1 MPAKDTEKRRRCKR
15 ERDRRLAEERIA
27 AGLCPK
33 CGVSAPEPERRL
45 CAECGERRRRADRA
59 RYARAKASGA
69 VYGGKCAEAKRRSAR
84 AGSKRRYHERLSAGT
99 CVRCGVRSPAEGRSR
114 CEPCLD
120 RRNAGERELWAARRS
135 DGRCGACGVR
145 SPAEGRSRCE
155 ACAKLQVG
163 RPSRRAYARKIY
175 SRRRAR
181 KLCTECGA
189 PAGSASR
196 CEPCAR
202 RSYVRSGEHRGLPA
216 WPARFTVIEIDTG
229 VCHGSFDSEA
239 EVAACLVFAKLGHD
253 QVEIV
258 SDTSAMTRYA
268 AWP

>member
-1 MPAKDTEKRRRCKR
+1 MPAKDSEKRRRCKR
-15 ERDRRLAEERIA
+15 ERDRRLREERIA
-27 AGLCPK
+27 AGMCPK
-33 CGVSAPEPERRL
+33 CGVSAPEPDRRL
-45 CAECGERRRRADRA
+45 CAGCGEKRRRADRA
-59 RYARAKASGA
+59 RYARAKAEGRL
-69 VYGGKCAEAKRRSAR
+69 YGGKRAAAKRRSGR
-84 AGSKRRYHERLSAGT
+84 AGSKRRYHERLAAGT
-99 CVRCGVRSPAEGRSR
+99 CVRCGLRPPAEGSSR
-114 CEPCLD
+114 CEPCRS
-120 RRNAGERELWAARRS
+120 RRNAGDKQRWAARRS
-135 DGRCGACGVR
+135 NGRCGACGD
-145 SPAEGRSRCE
+145 PAPDGAARCE
-155 ACAKLQVG
+155 ACARLQAG
-163 RPSRRAYARKIY
+163 RPSRRDYARKIY
-175 SRRRAR
+175 WRRRAR

-189 PAGSASR
+189 PAGNASR

-268 AWP
+268 AWS

>member
-1 MPAKDTEKRRRCKR
+1 MPAKDPEKRRRCTR

-27 AGLCPK
+27 AGTCPK
-33 CGVSAPEPERRL
+33 CGAAPPEADHRL
-45 CAECGERRRRADRA
+45 CAECGEKRRRADRA

-69 VYGGKCAEAKRRSAR
+69 LYGGKSAEAKRRSGR
-84 AGSKRRYHERLSAGT
+84 AGSKRRYH
-99 CVRCGVRSPAEGRSR
+99 
-114 CEPCLD
+114 
-120 RRNAGERELWAARRS
+120 ARRAAQLCAK
-135 DGRCGACGVR
+135 CGQR
-145 SPAEGRSRCE
+145 PPAQGRSRCE
-155 ACAKLQVG
+155 ACLDRRNGWEREQWAVRRGQGACGACGDPAQDGAARCKTCARLQAG
-163 RPSRRAYARKIY
+163 RPSRREYARKMY
-175 SRRRAR
+175 WRRRAR

-189 PAGSASR
+189 PAGNASR
-196 CEPCAR
+196 CEPCAL
-202 RSYVRSGEHRGLPA
+202 RSYLRSSEHRGLPA

-268 AWP
+268 AWS

>member
-1 MPAKDTEKRRRCKR
+1 MPAKDPEKRRPCRR
-15 ERDRRLAEERIA
+15 ERDRHLREERIA

-33 CGVSAPEPERRL
+33 CGAAQPEPDRRL
-45 CAECGERRRRADRA
+45 CVECGERRRRADRA

-69 VYGGKCAEAKRRSAR
+69 LYGGKRAEAKRRSGR
-84 AGSKRRYHERLSAGT
+84 AGSKRRYHARRAAQLCAK
-99 CVRCGVRSPAEGRSR
+99 CGQRPPAQGRSR
-114 CEPCLD
+114 CEVCLD
-120 RRNAGERELWAARRS
+120 RRNGREREQWAVRRAQAA
-135 DGRCGACGVR
+135 CGACGD
-145 SPAEGRSRCE
+145 PAPDGAARCE
-155 ACAKLQVG
+155 ACARLQAG
-163 RPSRRAYARKIY
+163 RPSRRDYARKIY

-189 PAGSASR
+189 PAGNASR
-196 CEPCAR
+196 CEACAR

-258 SDTSAMTRYA
+258 SDTSEMTRYA
-268 AWP
+268 AWS